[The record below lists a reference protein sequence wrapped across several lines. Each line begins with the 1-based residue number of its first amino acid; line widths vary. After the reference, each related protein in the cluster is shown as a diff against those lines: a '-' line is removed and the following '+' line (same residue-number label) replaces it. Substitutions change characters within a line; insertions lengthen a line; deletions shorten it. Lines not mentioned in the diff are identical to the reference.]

1 MQNYY
6 VVITLDYNRQELTL
20 ICNVWFVLVTFLYE
34 THTDMQCIHLVRWI
48 SITSQTYADTYGTL
62 CCELLL
68 AVYCDASKQS
78 LLNVL

>member
-34 THTDMQCIHLVRWI
+34 THTDVH
-48 SITSQTYADTYGTL
+48 
-62 CCELLL
+62 
-68 AVYCDASKQS
+68 ASCKM
-78 LLNVL
+78 N